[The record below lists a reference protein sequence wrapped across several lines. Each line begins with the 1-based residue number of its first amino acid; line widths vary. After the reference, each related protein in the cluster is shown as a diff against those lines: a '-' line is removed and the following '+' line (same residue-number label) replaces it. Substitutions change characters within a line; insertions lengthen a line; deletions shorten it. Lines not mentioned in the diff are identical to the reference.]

1 MDPST
6 ILLAALAALVPS
18 LALAG
23 VFISRGRAWQGLLLG
38 LAPIAIMEIM
48 LWLSLRPRVEACI
61 EAACAAAGLGAGC
74 QVDTFACTEWTGL
87 AALFFLIAGM
97 VDLLIYLTAA
107 AIMVLVFSRRRRAS
121 ADSGGSTMDQ
131 RA

>member
-1 MDPST
+1 MDPSA
-6 ILLAALAALVPS
+6 ILLAALAALLAS

-23 VFISRGRAWQGLLLG
+23 VFISRKRAWQGLLLG

-48 LWLSLRPRVEACI
+48 LWLSLRPRVESCI
-61 EAACAAAGLGAGC
+61 EAACAAAGLAPGC

-97 VDLLIYLTAA
+97 VDLLIYLAAA
-107 AIMVLVFSRRRRAS
+107 AIMVLAFSRRRKGS
-121 ADSGGSTMDQ
+121 ADGGGSTMDQ